1 MSLPDRK
8 EAEARLLLERRTGE
22 PVPAD
27 LAARALADGERLLR
41 RRRALRT
48 ALWAGLVVGLAALV
62 AWSLALHPWAA
73 PPPTTTSPAVGW

>member
-8 EAEARLLLERRTGE
+8 EAEVRRLLAQRTAE

-27 LAARALADGERLLR
+27 LAERALADGARLLR
-41 RRRALRT
+41 RRRILLT
-48 ALWAGLVVGLAALV
+48 ALWAGVLAGLLALGV
-62 AWSLALHPWAA
+62 WSLTARPWSE